1 MTKLRAFLDSDPSR
15 RVLAGLF
22 FAAVLFPYLSP
33 LRTPFDTQ
41 PWAILFAAIIAALVF
56 PVRIPRALVPLF
68 GVAGYGLVVF
78 AIGLV
83 RGTADPSAGLRS
95 IAGYLAVPLIATAA
109 SRVYRFLDVRI
120 FLAGVAVWLAVGLLQ
135 FVFNPYFLSWIL
147 PRKSTFGAMGRGVTS
162 LAPEPFYYA
171 KVMIALF
178 ILNEIFR
185 RERRYGRGIYLAV
198 AAALAFQIVISFA
211 GIGIVW
217 LAAGAVAKA
226 IAIAWE
232 DAKPDR
238 FVSAAVVAMLAAG
251 AASFVLLP
259 GLHRTRGGDI
269 LRKAAMNPAVLYRQ
283 DLSASNRLGNLAV
296 GLYGGLVE
304 TKGLGFGIG
313 TKPRGEIPF
322 WLRKYVG
329 KSRPW
334 GGRISGGLVQG
345 VYELGAVGL
354 VFLIWPLWILVSS
367 VVKDKA
373 RRGGFWLTI
382 CLLYPVVAV
391 SESPAFPLFAFLLGV
406 HVNSLLSEKERAPV
420 IP

>member
-1 MTKLRAFLDSDPSR
+1 MTKLRAFLDSDRSR
-15 RVLAGLF
+15 RVLSGLF

-56 PVRIPRALVPLF
+56 PARIPRALVPLF
-68 GVAGYGLVVF
+68 GVAGYALVVF

-109 SRVYRFLDVRI
+109 FRVYRFLDVRI
-120 FLAGVAVWLAVGLLQ
+120 FLAGVAAWLAVGLLQ

-185 RERRYGRGIYLAV
+185 KERRYGRGTYLAV

-238 FVSAAVVAMLAAG
+238 FVSAAVVALLAVG

-313 TKPRGEIPF
+313 TEPRGEIPF

-354 VFLIWPLWILVSS
+354 IFLIWPLWILVSS
-367 VVKDKA
+367 VLKDRV
-373 RRGGFWLTI
+373 RRGGLWLTI

-391 SESPAFPLFAFLLGV
+391 SESPAFPPFAFLVGI
-406 HVNSLLSEKERAPV
+406 HVLSLLSEKERDPAHP
-420 IP
+420 